1 MKLLILTQLDLA
13 IIGVTILF
21 NPVGG
26 NNIYENS
33 EGALTVKQI
42 DKFQTEKPEL
52 TNIVKAT

>member
-1 MKLLILTQLDLA
+1 MILPILTQLDLA

-21 NPVGG
+21 NPVVG

-33 EGALTVKQI
+33 KGALTVKQI